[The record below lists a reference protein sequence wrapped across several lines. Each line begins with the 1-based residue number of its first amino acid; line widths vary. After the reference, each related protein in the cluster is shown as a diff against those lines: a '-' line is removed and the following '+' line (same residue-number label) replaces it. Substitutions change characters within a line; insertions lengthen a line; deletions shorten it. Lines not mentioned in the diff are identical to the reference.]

1 MNSNSTTK
9 LYTPSSLTKMLYS
22 TLFAALIGI
31 CSQIIIPLPFIPI
44 NMALFSVFLAGTL
57 LGPVYGS
64 LSVIIYCLLG
74 VVGAPVFA
82 GFRGG
87 VSHLVGMTGGFIV
100 GYIFTAFITGLFTR
114 KQKNKPRLAIAMSL
128 GLFICYTTGS
138 LWFMFVT
145 DYSIK
150 STIIYS
156 ILPFIIGDVI
166 KIILAIIL
174 TLRLKKVLPIPHS
187 LLQT

>member
-1 MNSNSTTK
+1 MNSYSSTNPNTLTPLNK
-9 LYTPSSLTKMLYS
+9 LLHS
-22 TLFAALIGI
+22 TLFAALISI

-44 NMALFSVFLAGTL
+44 NMALFGVFLAGSL

-74 VVGAPVFA
+74 LVGAPVFA

-87 VSHLVGMTGGFIV
+87 LSHLVGMTGGFIA
-100 GYIFTAFITGLFTR
+100 GYIFTALVTGFLTR
-114 KQKNKPRLAIAMSL
+114 KKKSKPRLAIAMSL
-128 GLFICYTTGS
+128 GLLICYIIGS

-145 DYSIK
+145 GNNWG
-150 STIIYS
+150 STLIYCVF
-156 ILPFIIGDVI
+156 PFIIGDII

-174 TLRLKKVLPIPHS
+174 TLRLKQI
-187 LLQT
+187 